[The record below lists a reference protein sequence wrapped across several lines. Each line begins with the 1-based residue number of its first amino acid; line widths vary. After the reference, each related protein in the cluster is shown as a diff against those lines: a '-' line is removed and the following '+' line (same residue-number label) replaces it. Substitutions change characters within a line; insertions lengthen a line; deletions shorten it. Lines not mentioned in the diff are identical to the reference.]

1 MVESLNNQVD
11 PFSCVR
17 PRRGHRPPNVC
28 ALSIDVEHVGRREEK
43 RERKDDTAM
52 QENTGQWASAHSK
65 LSMKAVRRTVS
76 DATPPGLI
84 SHERK
89 EYDESRKEIKFV
101 LTGRVVQLYVR

>member
-1 MVESLNNQVD
+1 MMVESLNNQVD
-11 PFSCVR
+11 PISCVR
-17 PRRGHRPPNVC
+17 PRRGHRPPDVC
-28 ALSIDVEHVGRREEK
+28 ALNTVRGRRK
-43 RERKDDTAM
+43 ERKDDTAI
-52 QENTGQWASAHSK
+52 QENTGQVGISTFEAQYV
-65 LSMKAVRRTVS
+65 KAVRRTVS